1 MWDINASCSRS
12 PMKKDQKKKQYL
24 FVCHGKDCI
33 KRDSKDVQRALEKE
47 LKSTEGKLNYEIV
60 KTRCMDRCKEGP
72 SIIVNNVFHGSVGL
86 KDLAKLLNKNA
97 VK

>member
-1 MWDINASCSRS
+1 
-12 PMKKDQKKKQYL
+12 MKKDQRKKQYL

-33 KRDSKDVQRALEKE
+33 KRASKEVQRALEKE
-47 LKSTEGKLNYEIV
+47 LKSIGGKPNYEIV

-72 SIIVNNVFHGSVGL
+72 SIIINNVFHGNVGL
-86 KDLAKLLNKNA
+86 KDLAKLLNKKA